1 MEIYFTLQF
10 INLSIALANKRL
22 VNINSRGMIEMPE
35 KYTKAEI
42 VRFILEDD
50 MNNASEN
57 EEIIHMLLNKTVSRN
72 TNNSQNEAL
81 SFGDKIADRIAEVA
95 GSWSFILS
103 FCTLLILWIV
113 LNSVLLL
120 NKFDPYP
127 FILLNLLL
135 SCVAAIQAPIIMMSQ
150 NRQELKDR
158 IQSENDYRVNL
169 KSELIVE
176 DLHQKLDI
184 LINNQEQLINRLD
197 RIENTIDKN

>member
-1 MEIYFTLQF
+1 
-10 INLSIALANKRL
+10 
-22 VNINSRGMIEMPE
+22 MPE